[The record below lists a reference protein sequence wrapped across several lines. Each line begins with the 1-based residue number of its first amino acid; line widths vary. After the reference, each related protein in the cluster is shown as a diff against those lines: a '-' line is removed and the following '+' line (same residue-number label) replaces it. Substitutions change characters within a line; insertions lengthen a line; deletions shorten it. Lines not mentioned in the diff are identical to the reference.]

1 MLFLNCKI
9 RTIYTCD
16 ILIICHYGCS
26 MLISY
31 MYTVWNGYFYQVTCY
46 YLTFLRF
53 LLLFF
58 FVYLL
63 VFLWMKHSKS
73 TLSHLKVHHI
83 VANCS
88 HHVVEEIIEFI
99 PPERFPARKF
109 CLSWQPREVSTAGAR
124 TRPNYLLRRGGHWKN
139 TTVHLM
145 NPEESA
151 SNSST
156 PRSLL

>member
-1 MLFLNCKI
+1 MSLWTQYVDL
-9 RTIYTCD
+9 IY
-16 ILIICHYGCS
+16 IYIH
-26 MLISY
+26 
-31 MYTVWNGYFYQVTCY
+31 TVWKGYFYQVTCY

-53 LLLFF
+53 LLLF

-109 CLSWQPREVSTAGAR
+109 CLSWQQREVSTAGAR
-124 TRPNYLLRRGGHWKN
+124 TRLSYLLRRGGHCKN
-139 TTVHLM
+139 TTVQ

-151 SNSST
+151 SNSSI

>member
-1 MLFLNCKI
+1 MQYVDL
-9 RTIYTCD
+9 IYV
-16 ILIICHYGCS
+16 YS
-26 MLISY
+26 
-31 MYTVWNGYFYQVTCY
+31 VEW
-46 YLTFLRF
+46 
-53 LLLFF
+53 LLLPSNMLLPHIPAVFIAIF

-99 PPERFPARKF
+99 PPERFPAGKL

-124 TRPNYLLRRGGHWKN
+124 TRPNYLLRCGGHCKN

-151 SNSST
+151 SNSSI